1 MHYLCGATNRLIE
14 NKRNAQTYDDMSQK
28 QKIKIRV
35 YFTIIILIR
44 FVSNTY
50 TRYLIIFNPVCSKKK
65 DLWAS
70 I

>member
-50 TRYLIIFNPVCSKKK
+50 TIFNN
-65 DLWAS
+65 

>member
-14 NKRNAQTYDDMSQK
+14 NIRETAQTYDDMSQK

-50 TRYLIIFNPVCSKKK
+50 TIFNN
-65 DLWAS
+65 